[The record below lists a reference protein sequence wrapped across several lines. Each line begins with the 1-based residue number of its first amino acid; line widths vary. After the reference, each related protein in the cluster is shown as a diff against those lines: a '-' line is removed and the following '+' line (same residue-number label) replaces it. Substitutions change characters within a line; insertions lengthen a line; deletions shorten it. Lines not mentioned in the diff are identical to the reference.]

1 MERSSSRQDLMQIT
15 ALDRGDKLSAAEIWA
30 AVAELRDLQRPL
42 CFGLFQLVGRFTFAC
57 YSDASGVMTLQE
69 FHCAVHKMVAEL
81 QSSTGLRRGF
91 EAAKCPGRQASKI
104 RGVEASRLRGV
115 EALGAEVWRCVEGRS
130 TIVALQWGY
139 VFNGVFRF
147 RAVLAWAL
155 KAAQQIE
162 IRRCKVQGLKRR
174 RVQALPLRGGPV
186 QTLRERGRRANGC
199 GPKMATKD
207 ESWSNTEASRSHGQ
221 ARQGWHQPHRKAKG
235 WPSSGGAAGMV
246 PRRHPPSL
254 YPGADGSAFVRR
266 GGATCDGELLS
277 LDGLGSRLT
286 AHNHEACN
294 RPGVWLS
301 TLAGSVREEATALP
315 YVATDVERAGLP
327 HLAEAFAAELRAAC
341 QVLDAT
347 QQHPSTDTEV
357 RHAVTLLL
365 ARLNDPANVGPCR
378 QRTALFAAKAY
389 AYAMQA
395 LEARACDRGTRV
407 EASRCRGV
415 EMRGGFGFEVDLAL
429 EIHSHVVVAIG
440 AGHAR
445 SSPVA
450 RAKAVRELSSLMV
463 PGLFRVLDFDASG
476 DIGTHEFLRGALLLL
491 ATVQGAPLDTPQLA
505 ELAFRLADSDG
516 DGYVT
521 ALELGRWEPRG
532 PFGLFGERRLEP
544 AQLAA
549 KWLREADAWAPQKPT
564 GCVMGGSHE
573 RDTGADLDRD
583 GKLLPDEFRVL
594 APRLRLHRV
603 ISSMAQCFAAQMPS
617 E

>member
-1 MERSSSRQDLMQIT
+1 MRAMRLTLLPWRTLTLRLLGPRAAAAAVAAEATPVTLTLSGRLRQLAFRTARASCTASGAVGLTVFGLVVCPYVWRRAPLSDAESEALDEDLMQIT

-30 AVAELRDLQRPL
+30 AVAELRVPPFSFHDLQRPL

-69 FHCAVHKMVAEL
+69 FHCAVHKM
-81 QSSTGLRRGF
+81 
-91 EAAKCPGRQASKI
+91 
-104 RGVEASRLRGV
+104 
-115 EALGAEVWRCVEGRS
+115 
-130 TIVALQWGY
+130 
-139 VFNGVFRF
+139 
-147 RAVLAWAL
+147 
-155 KAAQQIE
+155 
-162 IRRCKVQGLKRR
+162 
-174 RVQALPLRGGPV
+174 
-186 QTLRERGRRANGC
+186 
-199 GPKMATKD
+199 
-207 ESWSNTEASRSHGQ
+207 
-221 ARQGWHQPHRKAKG
+221 
-235 WPSSGGAAGMV
+235 
-246 PRRHPPSL
+246 
-254 YPGADGSAFVRR
+254 
-266 GGATCDGELLS
+266 
-277 LDGLGSRLT
+277 
-286 AHNHEACN
+286 
-294 RPGVWLS
+294 
-301 TLAGSVREEATALP
+301 
-315 YVATDVERAGLP
+315 
-327 HLAEAFAAELRAAC
+327 
-341 QVLDAT
+341 
-347 QQHPSTDTEV
+347 
-357 RHAVTLLL
+357 
-365 ARLNDPANVGPCR
+365 
-378 QRTALFAAKAY
+378 
-389 AYAMQA
+389 
-395 LEARACDRGTRV
+395 
-407 EASRCRGV
+407 
-415 EMRGGFGFEVDLAL
+415 VDLAL

-521 ALELGRWEPRG
+521 ALELGRWVARAVEHGVLEPELQMEPRG

-549 KWLREADAWAPQKPT
+549 KWLRE
-564 GCVMGGSHE
+564 
-573 RDTGADLDRD
+573 ADLDRD